1 MTNAKS
7 RLVRIIA
14 LALVVLMIVPMALV
28 GCGKPAGD
36 ENNAAIEEA
45 LAAAQAAKDAA
56 DKAAADAQ
64 AAIDA
69 ANKQIEEAKKQA
81 ADAQAKAEE
90 LDKTLE
96 SMKNTTTTA
105 APATTTAAP
114 EVDKVVL
121 DAHIADILQNE
132 ESEYNKLIAKYQDVI
147 AAYAANEQA
156 VIAKLFADA
165 RIAILRAD
173 TVDYANALVANLA
186 TALDAVPTYS
196 EVVKAAYD
204 AIDFA
209 SDKDVIDVVKA
220 QKLVEEAKADLVYE
234 SGDAQETKDAVNAEI
249 QALSAFGEAELDLVA
264 LIATEYYR
272 YTGVELADADKDAVE
287 EVLYKDIYDEA
298 QATELNI
305 AAKVL
310 ALFKEGKLDVKNVV
324 YSPNLEGLVED
335 AVEAYADYKIFVED
349 EGAGDLY
356 ADFCIAFVGAAY
368 ILDEEGDYLS
378 AKLAEA
384 EARAA
389 ELLAAYE
396 ELDEF
401 YADLVEIVDAYYA
414 DATNAFLYF
423 DWNEDVAEIAVELE
437 AWIAKYGFE
446 YDDANFAAMLLNVD
460 TDVTYYQGF
469 LAAKAYTDA
478 LGVWF
483 AALDAIDDRSLEDAL
498 DDYASANII
507 DYAVDGAAV
516 KALIAWYYTVTKDSK
531 VVNQGIEDA
540 VVKFDGIKAIKD
552 FAPKAINEDAIEEL
566 LDEVDLT
573 VANVATLKTA
583 LAAFEDKDGY
593 LDQIAAINKAIK
605 ELDLANLTVEALGD
619 IDIADDINDLAD
631 DMGMIADT
639 DAKYGWSTKSLN
651 YKLLPFEAIDA
662 IAAAKDALVGA
673 LLDKA
678 AVIVETYI
686 GWAGSVDAK
695 GYVVYPAGST
705 EKDDV
710 YKLNPVEITIY
721 SYDLISS
728 LKAVYDEVNIYELFE
743 ILGENEGVEVV
754 NKQGKAVVYS
764 AETVVS
770 MYRQLSDTYYYVV
783 MAGLNTKAVAIR
795 NHTINTGSGAYVAL
809 SANEWSKAFASNK
822 TLADVSTKLADYATK
837 YAAYGLEYIVYT
849 DTKGTGNQVT
859 LYDTAA
865 TGNSEKTY
873 IKAVEAVNAD
883 NYAVYEGSGSSK
895 TLVDFNEAEYK
906 KAVDAK
912 TAEYRTAWYSDTSKG
927 WITKAENATKID
939 TFKSDVLTA
948 ALNFGL
954 YEIEAEFT
962 MDKEDY
968 TVVVATTNSLFQEGK
983 NTGAVP
989 TAAVT
994 VFDDK
999 GKVAT
1004 LDKAITV
1011 KYEDGN
1017 AVLYYGDDK
1026 LADKDDDTS
1035 KNAPKFVFKYADAIA
1050 TIVANGEK
1058 IGTIKQNAGTSSN
1071 TYTYYKQAWLESV
1084 LDAEVKNDFY
1094 VGKAAVLAEAEA
1106 YATDAKDD
1114 TADAYDALITKLY
1127 DEFKAT
1133 WKDLKYA
1140 ENALEELIAAAK
1152 ALAIQIDNI
1161 VAEHPAPTPIA
1172 E

>member
-28 GCGKPAGD
+28 GCGKPAD
-36 ENNAAIEEA
+36 EANNAAIEEA
-45 LAAAQAAKDAA
+45 LAAAQAAKVAA

-114 EVDKVVL
+114 APEVDKVVL
-121 DAHIADILQNE
+121 DAHIADILQND
-132 ESEYNKLIAKYQDVI
+132 ESEYNKLIAKYEDI
-147 AAYAANEQA
+147 LAAYAADEQA

-165 RIAILRAD
+165 QIAILRAD

-186 TALDAVPTYS
+186 AALDAVPTYS

-220 QKLVEEAKADLVYE
+220 QKLVEAAKADLVFA
-234 SGDAQETKDAVNAEI
+234 SGAAQETKDAVNAEI
-249 QALSAFGEAELDLVA
+249 KALSAFGEAELDLVA

-287 EVLYKDIYDEA
+287 DVLYADIYAEA
-298 QATELNI
+298 QAAELNI

-310 ALFKEGKLDVKNVV
+310 ALFNGELDVKYVV
-324 YSPNLEGLVED
+324 YSAGLEDAVEA

-401 YADLVEIVDAYYA
+401 YADLVEIVDAFAA

-446 YDDANFAAMLLNVD
+446 YDDANFAAMMGLVD

-469 LAAKAYTDA
+469 LAAKAYIDA

-516 KALIAWYYTVTKDSK
+516 KALIAWYYTVTKDGK

-552 FAPKAINEDAIEEL
+552 FAAKDINDAAIAEL

-619 IDIADDINDLAD
+619 IDIADDINDLAE

-639 DAKYGWSTKSLN
+639 DAKYGWSTKSLK

-721 SYDLISS
+721 SYDLINS
-728 LKAVYDEVNIYELFE
+728 LKAVYDEINIYELFE
-743 ILGENEGVEVV
+743 ILGANEGVEVV

-783 MAGLNTKAVAIR
+783 MAGLNSKVLNIR

-809 SANEWSKAFASNK
+809 SANEWSKGFASG
-822 TLADVSTKLADYATK
+822 TELATVSTKLADYATK
-837 YAAYGLEYIVYT
+837 YAAYGLEYIVFT
-849 DTKGTGNQVT
+849 GTKGTGNQVT
-859 LYDTAA
+859 LYATAE
-865 TGNSEKTY
+865 TGNPDKTY

-895 TLVDFNEAEYK
+895 TLVDFDEAAYK

-912 TAEYRTAWYSDTSKG
+912 AEEYRAAWYSDTSKG
-927 WITKAENATKID
+927 WITKSENATKID

-968 TVVVATTNSLFQEGK
+968 TVVVATTNSKFQSK
-983 NTGAVP
+983 NTGTVP

-999 GKVAT
+999 GKVVT
-1004 LDKAITV
+1004 LDETITV

-1035 KNAPKFVFKYADAIA
+1035 KNAPKFVFNYADAIA

-1058 IGTIKQNAGTSSN
+1058 IGTVKQNAGTSTS
-1071 TYTYYKQAWLESV
+1071 TYMYYKQAWLESV

-1106 YATDAKDD
+1106 YATDAKAD

-1140 ENALEELIAAAK
+1140 ENALAELTAAAK